1 LEFLGPIDYCL
12 VAIYFS
18 TIIGIGLYLKKR
30 AGASIEAYL
39 IGARRLPWWALGASG
54 MVTCFDLSGTMII
67 VSFLYLLG
75 PQGLYI
81 EFRGGVVLGLV
92 ISLLWAGKYHRRS
105 RCITKSEWMTFR
117 FGDGAGGRA
126 AQVFSVL
133 SSVALTIGM
142 LAYLLKGT
150 GLFLSMVLPLSPSA
164 CAFVLVA
171 MATAY
176 TLISG
181 FYGVVMIDLIQSAIL
196 LLAVAVISYMAF
208 TRSGDAITLDQLA
221 LEVTGNQDW
230 VSSFPARRVS
240 MPPGYEAYEGL
251 SMLALFYLVRSLT
264 SGAGGGDD
272 PRYFGARN
280 DRECGT
286 LTLFWTSLMM
296 FRWPM
301 MMGCAVLGLYLIRD
315 LFPDQG
321 VIQHAAEVIKL
332 HWPSVTRVQWPE
344 LISQIIHTPDQF
356 PPALL
361 EQLRVL
367 LGEDTWTRKLL
378 FVSYD
383 GTVNPERILPGVIFL
398 EVHESFRGF
407 MLIAMLAASLST
419 FDSAAISTAGLVS
432 RDIFQKYL
440 RPAAS
445 TAELIYASRGAMLLI
460 VASALW
466 FAFSVESINDIWGWI
481 TMGLTGGVLFP
492 SVLRL
497 YWWRFNGAGYAA
509 GTATGLATA
518 FLQRAVFPSLDESAQ
533 LLLVGGMG
541 LLGAMAGTFL
551 THPVDDAVLAN
562 FYRVTRPMGIWGPF
576 RRSLPPEESAK
587 VSREHRNDALA
598 APFALLWHI
607 SLFLLPMQVI
617 VRDYYSFAWTLV
629 PFLVGASGMYLFW
642 YRNLPQENLHTL

>member
-1 LEFLGPIDYCL
+1 
-12 VAIYFS
+12 
-18 TIIGIGLYLKKR
+18 
-30 AGASIEAYL
+30 
-39 IGARRLPWWALGASG
+39 
-54 MVTCFDLSGTMII
+54 
-67 VSFLYLLG
+67 
-75 PQGLYI
+75 
-81 EFRGGVVLGLV
+81 
-92 ISLLWAGKYHRRS
+92 
-105 RCITKSEWMTFR
+105 
-117 FGDGAGGRA
+117 
-126 AQVFSVL
+126 
-133 SSVALTIGM
+133 
-142 LAYLLKGT
+142 
-150 GLFLSMVLPLSPSA
+150 
-164 CAFVLVA
+164 
-171 MATAY
+171 
-176 TLISG
+176 
-181 FYGVVMIDLIQSAIL
+181 
-196 LLAVAVISYMAF
+196 
-208 TRSGDAITLDQLA
+208 
-221 LEVTGNQDW
+221 
-230 VSSFPARRVS
+230 
-240 MPPGYEAYEGL
+240 
-251 SMLALFYLVRSLT
+251 
-264 SGAGGGDD
+264 
-272 PRYFGARN
+272 
-280 DRECGT
+280 
-286 LTLFWTSLMM
+286 
-296 FRWPM
+296 
-301 MMGCAVLGLYLIRD
+301 
-315 LFPDQG
+315 
-321 VIQHAAEVIKL
+321 
-332 HWPSVTRVQWPE
+332 